1 MKINSCVRLA
11 ENASP
16 EMIETH
22 KQMGLQKL
30 MEEAVSEMEPE
41 RWYAVKLSSD
51 TSLEYGADGLMLKTS
66 LTVTP
71 AVEKTAVFI
80 SSEDIYLKDKN
91 KTSFRQKL
99 KNCLAYL
106 KDKKG
111 GKIEWRD

>member
-16 EMIETH
+16 EMIETS

-30 MEEAVSEMEPE
+30 MEEAVSEME
-41 RWYAVKLSSD
+41 
-51 TSLEYGADGLMLKTS
+51 YGVSGLMLKTF

-71 AVEKTAVFI
+71 AVDKTAVFI
-80 SSEDIYLKDKN
+80 SSEDIFLKDKN
-91 KTSFRQKL
+91 KTSFWEKL

-106 KDKKG
+106 RDKKG